1 MSKKYYNPN
10 TDCLSEWDDEND
22 RWNTIGLDQT
32 NIDDF
37 IFLRDYIEAE
47 MQIESYIEMQKDDYE
62 IKFENFLKKELQN

>member
-10 TDCLSEWDDEND
+10 TDCLSEWDDENG

-32 NIDDF
+32 NVDDF